1 MDLIQQEFHRLS
13 ADDQEML
20 MENSVMRD
28 MFSETWAQEF
38 DLPVEEVLST
48 ITSIMAKVT
57 GDLEE
62 VFAQKV
68 VVSKKAPVQKT
79 YYELMDWHDKEIV
92 EPLALAF
99 WRKSL
104 VESGLTYSQA
114 QLQNPV
120 SADLDIY
127 RRQVMHM
134 IKNSPMSA
142 PKPPE
147 LIYGLSTK
155 AQERRARLLRSFTR
169 VLGQVSDGMSKTQLL
184 HKLSKDNG
192 SWRGIADEVL
202 DYMLQTGKAVKV
214 GTLYYSTNHA
224 PLEREN
230 SYHRLVYEYLSTNGA
245 CSVTTLLNHMGYNNS
260 KGRKKIRQILHQ
272 LYEEG
277 YVVPQGRTWK
287 VC

>member
-38 DLPVEEVLST
+38 NLPVVEVLST
-48 ITSIMAKVT
+48 ITAIMAKVS
-57 GDLEE
+57 GNLEE
-62 VFAQKV
+62 VFSSKV
-68 VVSKKAPVQKT
+68 VVAKKPVQKT

-120 SADLDIY
+120 STDLDIY

-169 VLGQVSDGMSKTQLL
+169 VLGQVPDGMSKTQLL

-214 GTLYYSTNHA
+214 GTIYYSTNHA

-230 SYHRLVYEYLSTNGA
+230 SYHRLVYEYLSANGA

-277 YVVPQGRTWK
+277 YVVPKGRKWEI
-287 VC
+287 C

>member
-13 ADDQEML
+13 SEDQEML
-20 MENSVMRD
+20 IENSVMRD

-38 DLPVEEVLST
+38 DLSVAEVVSS
-48 ITSIMAKVT
+48 IASIMAKVN
-57 GDLEE
+57 GNLDE
-62 VFAQKV
+62 VFAPTV
-68 VVSKKAPVQKT
+68 VVSKAPVQKT
-79 YYELMDWHDKEIV
+79 YYELMDWHDKEVV

-104 VESGLTYSQA
+104 VESGVMYSQA

-120 SADLDIY
+120 STDLDIY
-127 RRQVMHM
+127 RRQVMQM

-169 VLGQVSDGMSKTQLL
+169 VLGQFPEGMSKTQLL
-184 HKLSKDNG
+184 HNLSKDNG
-192 SWRGIADEVL
+192 SWRGVADEVL

-214 GTLYYSTNHA
+214 GTIYYSTNHA

-230 SYHRLVYEYLSTNGA
+230 SYHRLVYEFLSTNGA
-245 CSVTTLLNHMGYNNS
+245 SSVTTLLNHMGYNNS

-277 YVVPQGRTWK
+277 YIISEGRKWN

>member
-13 ADDQEML
+13 SDDQEML

-38 DLPVEEVLST
+38 NLPVAEVLST
-48 ITSIMAKVT
+48 ITAIMAKVS
-57 GDLEE
+57 GNLEE
-62 VFAQKV
+62 VFSSKIV
-68 VVSKKAPVQKT
+68 VAKKPVQKT

-104 VESGLTYSQA
+104 VESGLTYSQS

-120 SADLDIY
+120 STDLDIY

-169 VLGQVSDGMSKTQLL
+169 VLGQVPDGMSKTQLL

-214 GTLYYSTNHA
+214 GTIYYSTNHA

-230 SYHRLVYEYLSTNGA
+230 SYHRLVYEYLSANGA

-277 YVVPQGRTWK
+277 YVVPQGRKWK
-287 VC
+287 VS

>member
-1 MDLIQQEFHRLS
+1 MDLIQQEFQRLS
-13 ADDQEML
+13 SEDQDML

-28 MFSETWAQEF
+28 MFSETWANEF
-38 DLPVEEVLST
+38 NIPVKEVMST
-48 ITSIMAKVT
+48 ISSIVAKVS
-57 GDLEE
+57 GDMESI
-62 VFAQKV
+62 FAPI
-68 VVSKKAPVQKT
+68 VSAKLPVQKT

-120 SADLDIY
+120 STDLDTY
-127 RRQVMHM
+127 RRQVMH
-134 IKNSPMSA
+134 IIRNSPMSA

-169 VLGQVSDGMSKTQLL
+169 VLGQFPEGMSKTQLL
-184 HKLSKDNG
+184 HNLSKDNG

-202 DYMLQTGKAVKV
+202 EYMLQTGKAVKV
-214 GTLYYSTNHA
+214 GTVYYSTNHA

-230 SYHRLVYEYLSTNGA
+230 SYHRLVYEFLSTNGA
-245 CSVTTLLNHMGYNNS
+245 SSVTTLLNHMGYNNS

-277 YVVPQGRTWK
+277 YISSEGRKWK

>member
-38 DLPVEEVLST
+38 NLPVAEVLST
-48 ITSIMAKVT
+48 ITAIMAKVS
-57 GDLEE
+57 GNLEE
-62 VFAQKV
+62 VFSSKV
-68 VVSKKAPVQKT
+68 EVAKKPVQKT

-169 VLGQVSDGMSKTQLL
+169 VLGQVPDGMSKTQLL

-214 GTLYYSTNHA
+214 GTIYYSTNHA

-230 SYHRLVYEYLSTNGA
+230 SYHRLVYEYLSSNGA

-277 YVVPQGRTWK
+277 YVVPKGRKWEI
-287 VC
+287 C

>member
-38 DLPVEEVLST
+38 NLPVAEVLST
-48 ITSIMAKVT
+48 ITAIMAKVS
-57 GDLEE
+57 GNLEE
-62 VFAQKV
+62 VFSSKV
-68 VVSKKAPVQKT
+68 VVAKKPVQKT

-169 VLGQVSDGMSKTQLL
+169 VLGQVPDGMSKTQLL

-214 GTLYYSTNHA
+214 GTIY
-224 PLEREN
+224 
-230 SYHRLVYEYLSTNGA
+230 
-245 CSVTTLLNHMGYNNS
+245 
-260 KGRKKIRQILHQ
+260 
-272 LYEEG
+272 
-277 YVVPQGRTWK
+277 
-287 VC
+287 

>member
-1 MDLIQQEFHRLS
+1 MDLIQQEFQSLS
-13 ADDQEML
+13 VEDQEML
-20 MENSVMRD
+20 VENSVMRE
-28 MFSETWAQEF
+28 MFSETWAKEYN
-38 DLPVEEVLST
+38 LPLEDVLSS
-48 ITSIMAKVT
+48 ITSIVAKLN

-62 VFAQKV
+62 VFAPKV
-68 VVSKKAPVQKT
+68 VISTKPPVQKT

-114 QLQNPV
+114 QLQTPV
-120 SADLDIY
+120 NSDLDVY
-127 RRQVMHM
+127 RRQVMQM
-134 IKNSPMSA
+134 VRNSPMAA
-142 PKPPE
+142 PRPPE

-169 VLGQVSDGMSKTQLL
+169 VSGQVPEGMSKTQLL
-184 HKLSKDNG
+184 HKLSEDNG
-192 SWRGIADEVL
+192 SWRGVADEVL

-214 GTLYYSTNHA
+214 GTVYYSTNHA

-230 SYHRLVYEYLSTNGA
+230 SYHRLVYEYLSVNGA

-277 YVVPQGRTWK
+277 YVVPEGRKWK